1 VAASKSQR
9 FETPLLIAA
18 ARCSLRYIVLP
29 FVLPLLG
36 AAAGATLGIV
46 AGAALAILA
55 ILDIIALIAIAATVR
70 RLWRLRYP
78 RWRYLPLAVA
88 LMSFVCLF
96 FVNDARVLIFSR

>member
-1 VAASKSQR
+1 MSGKS
-9 FETPLLIAA
+9 
-18 ARCSLRYIVLP
+18 
-29 FVLPLLG
+29 
-36 AAAGATLGIV
+36 AGAPRRDKRGSALGSARAV
-46 AGAALAILA
+46 LACCRRAAALAILA